1 MSDCKELAK
10 QAIESGVDPLTLH
23 YEKAS
28 MFSSSQSIV
37 RTSIWV
43 NSLDLGVISPNE
55 YRFVAR
61 RSKQGDALV
70 KRHIQKLFKILP
82 EFLALNPDVLFVT
95 VPVFGRL
102 LDQRVL
108 FDMLFEAFL
117 DHPQVKPDRVCVEVS
132 ADILFEELD
141 ATVAELK
148 KLKDYGVRIAVSE
161 IGDDFCPVLRLPK
174 LPFEYGFLDKYAV
187 ESLGTDK
194 EEEIAGS
201 LIGYLHSL
209 GKKVIASGLTN
220 ETQKEAAKRLECEG
234 YSYESKGERFP
245 YTRKQTDGE
254 VDEV

>member
-1 MSDCKELAK
+1 MFDCKELAK
-10 QAIESGVDPLTLH
+10 QAIESGVEPLTLH

-28 MFSSSQSIV
+28 VFASSQKIV

-61 RSKQGDALV
+61 RYKQGDALV

-82 EFLALNPDVLFVT
+82 EFFALHPDVLFVT

-102 LDQRVL
+102 LEQRVL

-117 DHPQVKPDRVCVEVS
+117 NHPQVKPDKICIELS
-132 ADILFEELD
+132 ADILFEELE
-141 ATVAELK
+141 TTIAELK
-148 KLKDYGVRIAVSE
+148 KIKDYGVRIAVSE

-201 LIGYLHSL
+201 LIAYLHSI

-220 ETQKEAAKRLECEG
+220 ETQKQSAKRLECEG

-245 YTRKQTDGE
+245 YARIETD
-254 VDEV
+254 DEVNEE